1 MYGDSQEIANE
12 IANACDVDVANVHP
26 APVVAPSR
34 QDIRQGRLQRLG
46 ALYGACPA
54 MQRLFQTIGRL
65 GPSNATVMILGESG
79 SGKELVA
86 QAIHQLSERSRKAFV
101 AVNCGA
107 IPENLIESELFGHER
122 GSFTGA
128 ARTHR
133 GCFERAD
140 GGTLFLDEV
149 TEMPVDM
156 QVRLLRVLESG
167 RFSRVGGD
175 QEITSSVRVIAA
187 SNRDLGKAVA
197 EGRLREDLMYR
208 LCVIPLPVP
217 PLREREG
224 DALLLAEMF
233 LAELNHE
240 HGTDKIYTQQARDRI
255 AAFNWPGNVRELKN
269 VVHRGYVLS
278 DDQVE
283 VDVPDSGKDSMGL
296 HAAATVIAVPG
307 MPINSAIAARMSAPD
322 STTRDVTI
330 RVGTS
335 LDDAER
341 TLIMAT
347 LDSVA
352 GSKAKAAQVLGI
364 SLKTL
369 YNRLHAYRGAAF
381 NAVVPEMR
389 TAVPCADVAMAA

>member
-1 MYGDSQEIANE
+1 
-12 IANACDVDVANVHP
+12 
-26 APVVAPSR
+26 
-34 QDIRQGRLQRLG
+34 
-46 ALYGACPA
+46 
-54 MQRLFQTIGRL
+54 MQRLFQTIARL
-65 GPSNATVMILGESG
+65 GPSSATVMILGESG

-86 QAIHQLSERSRKAFV
+86 QAIHQLSDRSRKAFV

-107 IPENLIESELFGHER
+107 LPENLIESELFGHER

-167 RFSRVGGD
+167 RFCRVGGD
-175 QEITSSVRVIAA
+175 QEISASVRVIAA
-187 SNRDLGKAVA
+187 SNRDLAKAVA
-197 EGRLREDLMYR
+197 DGRLREDLMYR
-208 LCVIPLPVP
+208 LCVIPLAVP
-217 PLREREG
+217 PLRERED

-233 LAELNHE
+233 LSELNAE
-240 HGTDKIYTQQARDRI
+240 HGTDKAYTQRARERI
-255 AAFNWPGNVRELKN
+255 AAFTWPGNVRELKN

-278 DDQVE
+278 DQDVD
-283 VDVPDSGKDSMGL
+283 VDVPEASEEL
-296 HAAATVIAVPG
+296 ITLPHPAAVTAVAG
-307 MPINSAIAARMSAPD
+307 MSSINAAIAARPSLA
-322 STTRDVTI
+322 SGGARDVTI

-341 TLIMAT
+341 ALIMAT
-347 LDSVA
+347 LESVS

-369 YNRLHAYRGAAF
+369 YNRLHAYRGNDF
-381 NAVVPEMR
+381 NQTPEMR
-389 TAVPCADVAMAA
+389 ASPLCGNVAMAA

>member
-1 MYGDSQEIANE
+1 MYAHSQEFG
-12 IANACDVDVANVHP
+12 NACH
-26 APVVAPSR
+26 VVAVDMPPASAASS
-34 QDIRQGRLQRLG
+34 IRHDARPGRLQRLG
-46 ALYGACPA
+46 ALYGACTA

-65 GPSNATVMILGESG
+65 GPSDVTVMILGESG

-86 QAIHQLSERSRKAFV
+86 QAIHQLSARSRKAFV

-107 IPENLIESELFGHER
+107 LPENLIESELFGHER

-156 QVRLLRVLESG
+156 QVRLLRVLETG
-167 RFSRVGGD
+167 RFCRVGGD
-175 QEITSSVRVIAA
+175 QEITASVRVIAA
-187 SNRDLGKAVA
+187 SNRDLGQAVA

-217 PLREREG
+217 PLRDREA

-233 LAELNHE
+233 LAELNDA
-240 HGTDKIYTQQARDRI
+240 HGTDKTYTLQARARI
-255 AAFNWPGNVRELKN
+255 AAFSWPGNVRELKN
-269 VVHRGYVLS
+269 VIHRGYVLS
-278 DDQVE
+278 DDEVE
-283 VDVPDSGKDSMGL
+283 VDVPDFAQEVVLPQAASTVTVPSM
-296 HAAATVIAVPG
+296 PS
-307 MPINSAIAARMSAPD
+307 INSAIAARASAPCGALK
-322 STTRDVTI
+322 DVTI

-341 TLIMAT
+341 ALIMAT
-347 LDSVA
+347 LDSVS

-369 YNRLHAYRGAAF
+369 YNRLHAYRGNGFDAAQEIR
-381 NAVVPEMR
+381 APVPR
-389 TAVPCADVAMAA
+389 ADVAMAA

>member
-1 MYGDSQEIANE
+1 MYANNQEF
-12 IANACDVDVANVHP
+12 ANACDIVAAVASP
-26 APVVAPSR
+26 ASAERSTRHDPRP
-34 QDIRQGRLQRLG
+34 GRLQRLG
-46 ALYGACPA
+46 ALYGACTA
-54 MQRLFQTIGRL
+54 MQRLFQTIERL
-65 GPSNATVMILGESG
+65 GPSDVTVMILGESG

-86 QAIHQLSERSRKAFV
+86 QAIHQLSARSRKAFV

-107 IPENLIESELFGHER
+107 LPENLIESELFGHER

-156 QVRLLRVLESG
+156 QVRLLRVLETR
-167 RFSRVGGD
+167 RFCRVGGD
-175 QEITSSVRVIAA
+175 QEIVASVRVIAA
-187 SNRDLGKAVA
+187 SNRDLGQAVA

-208 LCVIPLPVP
+208 LCVIPLSIP
-217 PLREREG
+217 PLRDREA

-233 LAELNHE
+233 LAELNDG
-240 HGTDKIYTQQARDRI
+240 HGTGKTFTHHARGRI
-255 AAFNWPGNVRELKN
+255 ASFSWPGNVRELKN
-269 VVHRGYVLS
+269 VIHRGYVLS
-278 DDQVE
+278 DDEVE
-283 VDVPDSGKDSMGL
+283 VDVPDSSQEVMAPRQASPTVSVPSM
-296 HAAATVIAVPG
+296 PS
-307 MPINSAIAARMSAPD
+307 INLAITARASAPGGGVK
-322 STTRDVTI
+322 DVTI

-341 TLIMAT
+341 ALIMAT

-369 YNRLHAYRGAAF
+369 YNRLHAYRSNGF
-381 NAVVPEMR
+381 DAVQEIRAPVP
-389 TAVPCADVAMAA
+389 PADIAMAA

>member
-1 MYGDSQEIANE
+1 MYATTQEF
-12 IANACDVDVANVHP
+12 ANACDVVTADMSPVP
-26 APVVAPSR
+26 AEPS
-34 QDIRQGRLQRLG
+34 IRHDTRSGRLQRLG
-46 ALYGACPA
+46 ALYGACSA
-54 MQRLFQTIGRL
+54 MQRLFHTIGRL
-65 GPSNATVMILGESG
+65 GPSDVTVMILGESG

-86 QAIHQLSERSRKAFV
+86 QAIHQLSARSRKAFV

-107 IPENLIESELFGHER
+107 LPENLIESELFGHER

-156 QVRLLRVLESG
+156 QVRLLRVLETG
-167 RFSRVGGD
+167 RFCRVGGD
-175 QEITSSVRVIAA
+175 QEITASVRVIAA
-187 SNRDLGKAVA
+187 SNRDLGQAVA

-217 PLREREG
+217 PLRDRDA

-233 LAELNHE
+233 LTELNDA
-240 HGTDKIYTQQARDRI
+240 HGTNKTYTHRARARI
-255 AAFNWPGNVRELKN
+255 AAFSWPGNVRELKN
-269 VVHRGYVLS
+269 VIHRGYVLS
-278 DDQVE
+278 DDEVE
-283 VDVPDSGKDSMGL
+283 VDVPDSTQEAMVLPQASSTVMVPSM
-296 HAAATVIAVPG
+296 PS
-307 MPINSAIAARMSAPD
+307 INSAIAARASAPCGGLK
-322 STTRDVTI
+322 DVTI

-341 TLIMAT
+341 ALIMAT
-347 LDSVA
+347 LDSVS

-369 YNRLHAYRGAAF
+369 YNRLHAYRDSELDAAQEIRPP
-381 NAVVPEMR
+381 VMR
-389 TAVPCADVAMAA
+389 ADVAMAA

>member
-1 MYGDSQEIANE
+1 MYANSQEF
-12 IANACDVDVANVHP
+12 ANACDVATADVSP
-26 APVVAPSR
+26 ASAEPSTHHEAR
-34 QDIRQGRLQRLG
+34 TGRLQRLG
-46 ALYGACPA
+46 ALYGACAA

-65 GPSNATVMILGESG
+65 GPSDVTVMILGESG

-86 QAIHQLSERSRKAFV
+86 QAIHQLSARSRKAFV

-107 IPENLIESELFGHER
+107 LPENLIESELFGHER

-156 QVRLLRVLESG
+156 QVRLLRVLETG
-167 RFSRVGGD
+167 RFCRVGGD
-175 QEITSSVRVIAA
+175 QEITASVRVIAA
-187 SNRDLGKAVA
+187 SNRDLGQAVA

-217 PLREREG
+217 PLRDRG
-224 DALLLAEMF
+224 ADALLLAEMF
-233 LAELNHE
+233 LAELNDA
-240 HGTDKIYTQQARDRI
+240 HGTDKTYTGQARARI
-255 AAFNWPGNVRELKN
+255 AAFSWPGNVRELKN
-269 VVHRGYVLS
+269 VIHRGYVLS
-278 DDQVE
+278 DDEVE
-283 VDVPDSGKDSMGL
+283 VDIPDCSQEAIVL
-296 HAAATVIAVPG
+296 PLAASTVAVPS
-307 MPINSAIAARMSAPD
+307 MPSINSAIATRASAPCGGVK
-322 STTRDVTI
+322 DVTI

-341 TLIMAT
+341 ALIMAT

-369 YNRLHAYRGAAF
+369 YNRLHAYRGNGF
-381 NAVVPEMR
+381 D
-389 TAVPCADVAMAA
+389 AVPQVRATVPGTDVAMAA

>member
-1 MYGDSQEIANE
+1 MYAADNQVFVD
-12 IANACDVDVANVHP
+12 ACGVVAANVRP
-26 APVVAPSR
+26 AHAEAPAR
-34 QDIRQGRLQRLG
+34 HELRPGRLQRLG
-46 ALYGACPA
+46 ALYGACA
-54 MQRLFQTIGRL
+54 TMQRLFQTIARL
-65 GPSNATVMILGESG
+65 GPSSATVMILGESG

-107 IPENLIESELFGHER
+107 LPENLIESELFGHER

-156 QVRLLRVLESG
+156 QVRLLRVLETG
-167 RFSRVGGD
+167 RFCRVGGD
-175 QEITSSVRVIAA
+175 QEITASVRVIAA
-187 SNRDLGKAVA
+187 SNRDLGQAVA

-217 PLREREG
+217 PLRDREG
-224 DALLLAEMF
+224 DVLLLAEMF
-233 LAELNHE
+233 LAELNE
-240 HGTDKIYTQQARDRI
+240 AHGTDKTYTQQARDRI
-255 AAFNWPGNVRELKN
+255 AGFSWPGNVRELKN

-278 DDQVE
+278 DDEVE
-283 VDVPDSGKDSMGL
+283 VDVPASSRDVTATLSAPASTIVVPSM
-296 HAAATVIAVPG
+296 PS
-307 MPINSAIAARMSAPD
+307 INSAIAARVAAP
-322 STTRDVTI
+322 SGSVRDITI

-347 LDSVA
+347 LDSVS

-369 YNRLHAYRGAAF
+369 YNRLHAYRGSGFDAA
-381 NAVVPEMR
+381 PELR
-389 TAVPCADVAMAA
+389 APITSVDVAMAA

>member
-1 MYGDSQEIANE
+1 MYANSQEF
-12 IANACDVDVANVHP
+12 ANACDVVAAVASP
-26 APVVAPSR
+26 ASAAPSTR
-34 QDIRQGRLQRLG
+34 HDARPGRLQRLG
-46 ALYGACPA
+46 ALYGACTA
-54 MQRLFQTIGRL
+54 MQRLFQTIERL
-65 GPSNATVMILGESG
+65 GPSDVTVMILGESG

-86 QAIHQLSERSRKAFV
+86 QAIHQLSARSRKAFV

-107 IPENLIESELFGHER
+107 LPENLIESELFGHER

-156 QVRLLRVLESG
+156 QVRLLRVLETG
-167 RFSRVGGD
+167 RFCRVGGD
-175 QEITSSVRVIAA
+175 QEIAASVRVIAA
-187 SNRDLGKAVA
+187 SNRDLAQAVA

-208 LCVIPLPVP
+208 LCVIPLPIP
-217 PLREREG
+217 PLRDREA

-233 LAELNHE
+233 LAQLNDAHA
-240 HGTDKIYTQQARDRI
+240 TDKTFAQQARGRI
-255 AAFNWPGNVRELKN
+255 ASFSWPGNVRELKN
-269 VVHRGYVLS
+269 VIHRGYVLS
-278 DDQVE
+278 DDEVE
-283 VDVPDSGKDSMGL
+283 VDVPDSSQEVM
-296 HAAATVIAVPG
+296 APRQASPTATVPS
-307 MPINSAIAARMSAPD
+307 MPSINSAIAARASAPCGGLK
-322 STTRDVTI
+322 DVTI

-341 TLIMAT
+341 ALIMAT
-347 LDSVA
+347 LDSVS

-369 YNRLHAYRGAAF
+369 YNRLHAYRGSGFDAAQEIR
-381 NAVVPEMR
+381 AP
-389 TAVPCADVAMAA
+389 VPCADVAMAA

>member
-1 MYGDSQEIANE
+1 MYANNQEF
-12 IANACDVDVANVHP
+12 ANACDFVAAVASP
-26 APVVAPSR
+26 ASAEPSTR
-34 QDIRQGRLQRLG
+34 HDARPGRLQRLG
-46 ALYGACPA
+46 ALYGACTA
-54 MQRLFQTIGRL
+54 MQRLFQTIERL
-65 GPSNATVMILGESG
+65 GPSDVTVMILGESG

-86 QAIHQLSERSRKAFV
+86 QAIHQLSARSRKAFV

-107 IPENLIESELFGHER
+107 LPENLIESELFGHER

-156 QVRLLRVLESG
+156 QVRLLRVLETG
-167 RFSRVGGD
+167 RFCRVGGD
-175 QEITSSVRVIAA
+175 QEIAASVRVIAA
-187 SNRDLGKAVA
+187 SNRDLGQAVA

-208 LCVIPLPVP
+208 LCVIPLPIP
-217 PLREREG
+217 PLRDREA

-233 LAELNHE
+233 LAELNDAHS
-240 HGTDKIYTQQARDRI
+240 TDKTFAHQARGRI
-255 AAFNWPGNVRELKN
+255 VSFSWPGNVRELKN
-269 VVHRGYVLS
+269 VIHRGYVLS
-278 DDQVE
+278 DDEVE
-283 VDVPDSGKDSMGL
+283 VDVPDSRQE
-296 HAAATVIAVPG
+296 VIAPRQASPTVTVPS
-307 MPINSAIAARMSAPD
+307 MPSINSAIIARA
-322 STTRDVTI
+322 STPSGGVKEVTI

-341 TLIMAT
+341 ALIMAT

-369 YNRLHAYRGAAF
+369 YNRLHAYRSNGF
-381 NAVVPEMR
+381 DAVQEIRAPVPP
-389 TAVPCADVAMAA
+389 VDVAMAA

>member
-1 MYGDSQEIANE
+1 MYANSQEF
-12 IANACDVDVANVHP
+12 ANACDVVAADVSSAS
-26 APVVAPSR
+26 AKPS
-34 QDIRQGRLQRLG
+34 IRHDPRPGRLQRLG
-46 ALYGACPA
+46 ALYGACTV

-65 GPSNATVMILGESG
+65 GPSDVTVMILGESG

-86 QAIHQLSERSRKAFV
+86 QAIHQLSARSRKAFV

-107 IPENLIESELFGHER
+107 LPENLIESELFGHER

-156 QVRLLRVLESG
+156 QVRLLRVLETG
-167 RFSRVGGD
+167 RFCRVGGD
-175 QEITSSVRVIAA
+175 QEITASVRVIAA
-187 SNRDLGKAVA
+187 SNRDLGQAVA

-217 PLREREG
+217 PLRDRDA

-233 LAELNHE
+233 LAELNDA
-240 HGTDKIYTQQARDRI
+240 HGTDKTYAPQARARI
-255 AAFNWPGNVRELKN
+255 AAFSWPGNVRELKN
-269 VVHRGYVLS
+269 VIHRGYVLS
-278 DDQVE
+278 DDEVE
-283 VDVPDSGKDSMGL
+283 VDVPDSTHEAMVLPQAASLVTVPSM
-296 HAAATVIAVPG
+296 PS
-307 MPINSAIAARMSAPD
+307 INSAIAARASAPCGGLK
-322 STTRDVTI
+322 DVTI

-341 TLIMAT
+341 ALIMAT
-347 LDSVA
+347 LDSVS

-369 YNRLHAYRGAAF
+369 YNRLHAYRGSGFDAAQEIR
-381 NAVVPEMR
+381 APVPR
-389 TAVPCADVAMAA
+389 ADVAMAA

>member
-1 MYGDSQEIANE
+1 MYVNSQEF
-12 IANACDVDVANVHP
+12 ANACDVVAAVASP
-26 APVVAPSR
+26 ALAEPSTR
-34 QDIRQGRLQRLG
+34 HDARPGRLQRLG
-46 ALYGACPA
+46 ALYGACTA
-54 MQRLFQTIGRL
+54 MQRLFQTVERL
-65 GPSNATVMILGESG
+65 GPSDVTVMILGESG

-86 QAIHQLSERSRKAFV
+86 QAIHQLSARSRKAFV

-107 IPENLIESELFGHER
+107 LPENLIESELFGHER

-156 QVRLLRVLESG
+156 QVRLLRVLETG
-167 RFSRVGGD
+167 RFCRVGGD
-175 QEITSSVRVIAA
+175 QEIAASVRVIAA
-187 SNRDLGKAVA
+187 SNRDLGQAVA

-208 LCVIPLPVP
+208 LCVIPLPIP
-217 PLREREG
+217 PLRDREA

-233 LAELNHE
+233 LAELNAAHATE
-240 HGTDKIYTQQARDRI
+240 KTFTHQARGRI
-255 AAFNWPGNVRELKN
+255 ASFSWPGNVRELKN
-269 VVHRGYVLS
+269 VIHRGYVLS
-278 DDQVE
+278 DDEVE
-283 VDVPDSGKDSMGL
+283 VDVPDSSQEMMTPRQVSPTVTVPSM
-296 HAAATVIAVPG
+296 PS
-307 MPINSAIAARMSAPD
+307 INSAITARP
-322 STTRDVTI
+322 STSSGGVKDVTI

-341 TLIMAT
+341 ALIMAT

-369 YNRLHAYRGAAF
+369 YNRLHAYRSNGFDAVQEIRTPVPPAA
-381 NAVVPEMR
+381 
-389 TAVPCADVAMAA
+389 VAMAA

>member
-1 MYGDSQEIANE
+1 MYGDSEE
-12 IANACDVDVANVHP
+12 FVNACDVVTANGRP
-26 APVVAPSR
+26 APTEPSPHGR
-34 QDIRQGRLQRLG
+34 PGRLQRVG
-46 ALYGACPA
+46 ALYGACTA
-54 MQRLFQTIGRL
+54 MQRLFQTIARL
-65 GPSNATVMILGESG
+65 GPSSATVMVLGESG

-107 IPENLIESELFGHER
+107 LPENLIESELFGHER

-167 RFSRVGGD
+167 RFCRVGGD
-175 QEITSSVRVIAA
+175 QEIAASVRVIAA

-233 LAELNHE
+233 LQELNAE
-240 HGTDKIYTQQARDRI
+240 HGTEKTYAPRARERI
-255 AAFNWPGNVRELKN
+255 AAFSWPGNVRELKN

-278 DDQVE
+278 DDVVD
-283 VDVPDSGKDSMGL
+283 VDVPD
-296 HAAATVIAVPG
+296 AADDAIALQQPVAMISVPA
-307 MPINSAIAARMSAPD
+307 MPSLNAAIAARTSAHGG
-322 STTRDVTI
+322 TARDVTI

-369 YNRLHAYRGAAF
+369 YNRLHAYRGSDF
-381 NAVVPEMR
+381 NLHSEMR
-389 TAVPCADVAMAA
+389 APIPLLPCTDVAMAA